1 LDRQAIT
8 GIEMNYILYSD
19 LHIQE
24 STQEICD
31 LVLTRVGEL
40 AKKYK
45 AKIINGGDTHNT
57 RGILKTSSLDLL
69 TRHYNQWA
77 EDGLAQNILVGNH
90 DQEDREGDIHPMR
103 SYELHPNWHVIDR
116 PTVLD
121 GVAYFPYMPRER
133 VKDAID
139 EIPKGVKTAVVH
151 WGIQG
156 AKRND
161 FNVDT
166 DGIPVEWLA
175 KFRRVFSGHYH
186 YRNAFANV
194 QYIGD
199 PYQQNHSESNQPKGV
214 ILYDNDKDKISFIE
228 IEGTPRFYE
237 VSYKIAEKGK
247 IVCESEDCD
256 LGKIKKTDH
265 VKVKVEGDS
274 EAVSSVTHEDVARYF
289 NCDNVKFDRAGTVKS
304 HSRLGIAPGEALDP
318 LTLMNKYVAFVDT
331 KLDRKKLMQ
340 IGGELIR

>member
-1 LDRQAIT
+1 MYL
-8 GIEMNYILYSD
+8 LYSD

-31 LVLTRVGEL
+31 LVLTKVGKL
-40 AKKYK
+40 AKKHK
-45 AKIINGGDTHNT
+45 AVIINGGDTHNT
-57 RGILKTSSLDLL
+57 RGIIKTSSLDLL

-77 EDGLAQNILVGNH
+77 SDGLVQRILIGNH
-90 DQEDREGDIHPMR
+90 DQEDREGEVHPMR
-103 SYELHPNWHVIDR
+103 SYELHPGWSVIDE
-116 PTVLD
+116 PTVID

-161 FNVDT
+161 FNVDA
-166 DGIPVEWLA
+166 DGIPIEWLA
-175 KFRRVFSGHYH
+175 KFTQVFSGHYH
-186 YRNAFANV
+186 YRNTIGNV

-214 ILYDNDKDKISFIE
+214 ILYDESKNKKSFIE

-237 VSYKIAEKGK
+237 VHYKIGEKGK
-247 IVCESEDCD
+247 IVCEGEVGD
-256 LGKIKKTDH
+256 LGQIKKTDH

-274 EAVSSVTHEDVARYF
+274 EAVNSVTHEDVARYLE
-289 NCDNVKFDRAGTVKS
+289 CDNVKFDRDGKVKS
-304 HSRLGIAPGEALDP
+304 HSRLGIEPGEVLDP
-318 LTLMNKYVAFVDT
+318 LALMKKYVSFVDT
-331 KLDRKKLMQ
+331 DLNRDRLIE
-340 IGGELIR
+340 IGSGLL